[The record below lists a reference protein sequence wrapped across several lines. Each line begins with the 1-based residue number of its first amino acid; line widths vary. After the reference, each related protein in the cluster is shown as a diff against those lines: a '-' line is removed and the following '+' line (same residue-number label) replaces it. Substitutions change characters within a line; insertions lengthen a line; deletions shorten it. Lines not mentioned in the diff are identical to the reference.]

1 MQGTCVGTYLYEE
14 QGKINPAQ
22 IYIICG
28 SSCGYFCESVVAT
41 TASWSMLK
49 G

>member
-1 MQGTCVGTYLYEE
+1 MQGTCVGTQLYEE

-22 IYIICG
+22 IYVICG
-28 SSCGYFCESVVAT
+28 SSCRYFGESVVAT
-41 TASWSMLK
+41 TAIWSMQK